1 MRISDWSSD
10 VCSSDLMAREQF
22 EEPVLPWHEPLEQS
36 DRPELPGYRR
46 RRGNRG
52 DRQTGGRLGR
62 RNEAS
67 DQILEAVFIDGL
79 DGFLAREPACLAFVP
94 LRPLSALDGRAE
106 RKDMDIGLFYR
117 SVLAALVEPIGADL
131 LGDRKSTRL
140 NSSH

>member
-1 MRISDWSSD
+1 MIR
-10 VCSSDLMAREQF
+10 
-22 EEPVLPWHEPLEQS
+22 
-36 DRPELPGYRR
+36 RPPRSTRTDTLFPYTTLFRSELPGNRR
-46 RRGNRG
+46 RRGKRG

-67 DQILEAVFIDGL
+67 DQILEAGFIDGL

-131 LGDRKSTRL
+131 LGAHHAGQSRL
-140 NSSH
+140 QIGRAHVCTPVPTAH